1 MADRVLSK
9 MLAKRM
15 TGATVTIKVKYA
27 DFEQVTRSRTLGYG
41 FTQVQDVLPHLGDL
55 LRRTDVGR
63 RKVRLLGVSFSGLEA
78 LDPSAKGQ
86 LDLFKGY

>member
-1 MADRVLSK
+1 L
-9 MLAKRM
+9 
-15 TGATVTIKVKYA
+15 I
-27 DFEQVTRSRTLGYG
+27 
-41 FTQVQDVLPHLGDL
+41 PHLGDL